1 MNFDLT
7 TFERGLSRDYSRE
20 TVEAF
25 RIAASGSSI
34 ASYSDAYR
42 LLDKVMG
49 RLPSSPKGVPVTT
62 APSQGVKLVGKG
74 PRPQIAAWK

>member
-7 TFERGLSRDYSRE
+7 TFERGISRDYSRE

-25 RIAASGSSI
+25 RTAALSSQL

-42 LLDKVMG
+42 LLDQIMG
-49 RLPSSPKGVPVTT
+49 RRPSTPRGVPVTT

-74 PRPQIAAWK
+74 PRPEITTWK